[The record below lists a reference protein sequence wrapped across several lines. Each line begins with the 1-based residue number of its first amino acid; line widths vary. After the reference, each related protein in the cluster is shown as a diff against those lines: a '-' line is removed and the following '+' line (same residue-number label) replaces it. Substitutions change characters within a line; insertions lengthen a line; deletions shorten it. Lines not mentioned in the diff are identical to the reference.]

1 MILVTGATGNV
12 GSALVDVLVGDG
24 VDVIAVTR
32 NPDTANL
39 PAGAQVVAGD
49 PSQPATL
56 SDALRDVEA
65 LFINPAATGDA
76 LPELLA
82 LAKERGVQRVVLL
95 SGSAVEHG
103 DPDDFLVKMF
113 QRVESVVELSGLPYT
128 FLRPGDFASNA
139 LGWAPQVSALGIV
152 HGAYAESSSAPVH
165 EYDIAAV
172 AALALTDPS
181 HTGKSYVLTG
191 PTALT
196 QRERV
201 AIIGQAL
208 GRETHFQEI
217 PAPAAHAAMVSHG
230 FPPPVVD
237 SMLKYQAA
245 AVAEPAPTTT
255 TVEELLGRPAL
266 TFAEWAVDNT
276 AAFAPPPVSD
286 EEAAFPG
293 IFALDVTFNEGP
305 KKGDVERH
313 MLNFLPGGR
322 LMLLVPPFPGAGRW
336 SIEGDTLSFGFHET
350 VLDAGRPVVVV
361 NIEAEGSRL
370 SADRNAFE
378 GSAVGNVYGGQA
390 DGSLALVA
398 QQQVEQRAHR
408 WGTADP
414 LPLDV
419 GAAGV
424 KS

>member
-12 GSALVDVLVGDG
+12 GKALVDVLVGDG

-32 NPDTANL
+32 NPDTAKL
-39 PAGAQVVAGD
+39 PAAAQVVAGD
-49 PSQPATL
+49 PSKPATL
-56 SDALRDVEA
+56 SDALHDVEA

-103 DPDDFLVKMF
+103 DPDDFLVQMF
-113 QRVESVVELSGLPYT
+113 RRVESVVEASGLPHT

-139 LGWAPQVSALGIV
+139 LGWAGQIGALGIV

-165 EYDIAAV
+165 EHDIAAV

-217 PAPAAHAAMVSHG
+217 PVEAAHAAMVSHG

-245 AVAEPAPTTT
+245 AVAEPAPTTS

-336 SIEGDTLSFGFHET
+336 SIEGDVLTFGFHEV
-350 VLDAGRPVVVV
+350 VLTDGKPNVIV
-361 NIEAEGSRL
+361 NIEAEASEL
-370 SADRNAFE
+370 SADRNTFS
-378 GSAVGNVYGGQA
+378 GHAVGNIYGGQA
-390 DGSLALVA
+390 DGTIALIA

-414 LPLDV
+414 VPLSAD
-419 GAAGV
+419 AAGA